1 MIRATVV
8 LVIAHLV
15 IPRLRQ
21 RSASDRHLCWAIA
34 LGVATLLPLFSI
46 LLPAWQPAWA
56 SRMAEWPTSLGAF
69 RAWSTGEGADVV
81 VRATG
86 IEAAGWTLSL
96 AAVWVWVW
104 VGGSLVALVAL
115 GRDAVRLVRVVRGA
129 KPVGDS
135 RMLRTCADAARSLGL
150 TRTPVLLH
158 GDQTMVPMTWGVRR
172 PHVLL
177 PVGAFE
183 WPDDR
188 LHAVCAHEL
197 AHVRRA
203 DWLVH
208 VLAQMVCAVY
218 WFNPLFWMA
227 ERALGRES
235 EQAADDE
242 AVASGLDASQY
253 AAHVVAL
260 VRQMRAPL
268 AVRAPV
274 VAMGRPS
281 QLERR
286 VAALLRADANRT
298 LVSPRRAL
306 LAAVASAV
314 LVIPLATVAAGR
326 EWFDVD
332 VRTVEPPSMLR
343 SSGAR
348 DAEPML
354 PIVRAVGGASP
365 FGAGGAGRAGSF
377 GAGGA
382 SPFGTGGAGR
392 FATGGAGPFG
402 AGGED
407 TLPAIAEFTPPPLY
421 SDIARRRHIEGVV
434 TIGVHV
440 DEDGRLSLA
449 RVVKGLGA
457 GLDQN
462 ALVAVRQWRFVPGSR
477 AGRRAAM
484 DAEIDIE
491 FSLQNEAVNEL
502 IANDMATLVG
512 PDVIPP
518 RAVRTSR
525 APLDAGPARG
535 SVVLDVVLLQDGSP
549 KIVRILQSLT
559 PEADEQAVRH
569 FEQWRFTPA
578 MRNGA
583 PVKVRMN
590 AEVRFH
596 G

>member
-34 LGVATLLPLFSI
+34 LGVATVLPLLSI

-253 AAHVVAL
+253 AADVVAL

-268 AVRAPV
+268 AIRAPV

-298 LVSPRRAL
+298 LVSRRRAL

-343 SSGAR
+343 ASVAR

-354 PIVRAVGGASP
+354 PIVRAVGGA
-365 FGAGGAGRAGSF
+365 
-377 GAGGA
+377 
-382 SPFGTGGAGR
+382 
-392 FATGGAGPFG
+392 GP
-402 AGGED
+402 GGED

-440 DEDGRLSLA
+440 DEDGRLSVA

>member
-1 MIRATVV
+1 MIRATVALIV
-8 LVIAHLV
+8 AHLV

-34 LGVATLLPLFSI
+34 LGVAAVMPLLSM

-56 SRMAEWPTSLGAF
+56 SRMADAWPTSLGAF
-69 RAWSTGEGADVV
+69 RVWSTGEGADVV

-96 AAVWVWVW
+96 AAAWVW
-104 VGGSLVALVAL
+104 VGGSLLALAAL
-115 GRDAVRLVRVVRGA
+115 GRDAVRLVRVVSTA

-135 RMLRTCADAARSLGL
+135 RTLRTCADVARALGL
-150 TRTPVLLH
+150 RRPPVLLH
-158 GDQTMVPMTWGVRR
+158 GNQTMVPMTWGVRR

-177 PVGAFE
+177 PVGALE
-183 WPDDR
+183 WPEDR

-242 AVASGLDASQY
+242 ALASGLDASQY
-253 AAHVVAL
+253 ASHVVAL
-260 VRQMRAPL
+260 VRQMRVPL

-306 LAAVASAV
+306 LAAVASAM
-314 LVIPLATVAAGR
+314 LVMPLATVAAGR

-354 PIVRAVGGASP
+354 PIVRAARGASALGAGGASAL
-365 FGAGGAGRAGSF
+365 GAGGAGRAGSF
-377 GAGGA
+377 RAGGA
-382 SPFGTGGAGR
+382 SR
-392 FATGGAGPFG
+392 YAT
-402 AGGED
+402 GGED
-407 TLPAIAEFTPPPLY
+407 TLPAIAEYTTPPLY
-421 SDIARRRHIEGVV
+421 SDVARRRHVEGVV

-440 DEDGRLSLA
+440 DEDGRLSAA

-462 ALVAVRQWRFVPGSR
+462 ALVALRQWRFVPGSR

-484 DAEIDIE
+484 DAEIDLE
-491 FSLQNEAVNEL
+491 FSLRNEAVNEL

-512 PDVIPP
+512 PDVVPP
-518 RAVRTSR
+518 RAVQTSR

-578 MRNGA
+578 MKNGA

>member
-34 LGVATLLPLFSI
+34 LGVATVLPLLSI

-158 GDQTMVPMTWGVRR
+158 GDQTMVPMTWGIRR

-365 FGAGGAGRAGSF
+365 FGAGGAGGAGRAGSF

-382 SPFGTGGAGR
+382 GR
-392 FATGGAGPFG
+392 FAT
-402 AGGED
+402 GGED
-407 TLPAIAEFTPPPLY
+407 TLPAIAEFTTPPLY
-421 SDIARRRHIEGVV
+421 SDVARRRHIEGVV

-440 DEDGRLSLA
+440 DEDGRLSVA

>member
-34 LGVATLLPLFSI
+34 LGVATVLPLLSI

-56 SRMAEWPTSLGAF
+56 SRMAEWPTPLGAF
-69 RAWSTGEGADVV
+69 RAWSTGEGAVVV

-86 IEAAGWTLSL
+86 IQAAGWTLSL
-96 AAVWVWVW
+96 AAVWVWV
-104 VGGSLVALVAL
+104 GGILLALVAL
-115 GRDAVRLVRVVRGA
+115 GRDAVRLVRVVSAA

-135 RMLRTCADAARSLGL
+135 RMLKTCADAARALGL

-158 GDQTMVPMTWGVRR
+158 GDQTTVPMTWGVRR

-208 VLAQMVCAVY
+208 VLAQTVCAVY

-242 AVASGLDASQY
+242 ALASGLDASQY
-253 AAHVVAL
+253 AGHVVAL

-286 VAALLRADANRT
+286 VAALLSADANRT

-306 LAAVASAV
+306 LAAAASTV

-332 VRTVEPPSMLR
+332 VRTVEPPSMLS

-354 PIVRAVGGASP
+354 PIVRAARGASP
-365 FGAGGAGRAGSF
+365 FGAGRGGRL
-377 GAGGA
+377 
-382 SPFGTGGAGR
+382 
-392 FATGGAGPFG
+392 AT
-402 AGGED
+402 GGED
-407 TLPAIAEFTPPPLY
+407 TLPAIAEFTTPPLY
-421 SDIARRRHIEGVV
+421 SDVARRRHIEGVV
-434 TIGVHV
+434 TIGVRI
-440 DEDGRLSLA
+440 DEDGRLSAA
-449 RVVKGLGA
+449 RVVRGLGA

-462 ALVAVRQWRFVPGSR
+462 ALVALRQWRFVPGLR

-491 FSLQNEAVNEL
+491 FSLRNEAVNEL

-512 PDVIPP
+512 PDVVPP

-525 APLDAGPARG
+525 TPLDAGRARG

>member
-34 LGVATLLPLFSI
+34 LGVATVLPLLSI

-253 AAHVVAL
+253 AADVVAL

-332 VRTVEPPSMLR
+332 VRTVEPPSML
-343 SSGAR
+343 SSYGAR

-365 FGAGGAGRAGSF
+365 FGAGG
-377 GAGGA
+377 
-382 SPFGTGGAGR
+382 
-392 FATGGAGPFG
+392 
-402 AGGED
+402 ED

-421 SDIARRRHIEGVV
+421 SDLARRHHIEGVV

-440 DEDGRLSLA
+440 DEDGRLTVA

-462 ALVAVRQWRFVPGSR
+462 ALVALRQWRFVPGSR

>member
-34 LGVATLLPLFSI
+34 LGVATVLPLLSI

-188 LHAVCAHEL
+188 LHAVCAHEV

-298 LVSPRRAL
+298 LVSPSRAL

-314 LVIPLATVAAGR
+314 LVIPVATVAAGR

-354 PIVRAVGGASP
+354 PIVRAVGGA
-365 FGAGGAGRAGSF
+365 GSF

-392 FATGGAGPFG
+392 FATGGAGSFG

-440 DEDGRLSLA
+440 DEDGRLSVA

>member
-135 RMLRTCADAARSLGL
+135 RMLRTCADAARSLAL

-281 QLERR
+281 QLECR

-382 SPFGTGGAGR
+382 SPFGTGRAGR
-392 FATGGAGPFG
+392 FAT
-402 AGGED
+402 GGED

>member
-8 LVIAHLV
+8 LVIANLV

-34 LGVATLLPLFSI
+34 LGVAAVLPLLSI

-56 SRMAEWPTSLGAF
+56 SRMADWPTSLGAF
-69 RAWSTGEGADVV
+69 GAWSTGESADVV

-96 AAVWVWVW
+96 AAAWVWA
-104 VGGSLVALVAL
+104 GGSLVALVAL
-115 GRDAVRLVRVVRGA
+115 GRDAVRLVRVVSASR
-129 KPVGDS
+129 PVGDS
-135 RMLRTCADAARSLGL
+135 RMLRTCADAARALGL
-150 TRTPVLLH
+150 TRSPVLLH

-183 WPDDR
+183 WPHDR

-242 AVASGLDASQY
+242 ALASGLDASQY

-260 VRQMRAPL
+260 VRQMRVPL
-268 AVRAPV
+268 AVHAPV

-343 SSGAR
+343 SSGGR

-354 PIVRAVGGASP
+354 PIVRAVGGA
-365 FGAGGAGRAGSF
+365 GSF
-377 GAGGA
+377 GAGEA
-382 SPFGTGGAGR
+382 AR
-392 FATGGAGPFG
+392 FATGGK
-402 AGGED
+402 D
-407 TLPAIAEFTPPPLY
+407 TLPVIAEYTTPPLY
-421 SDIARRRHIEGVV
+421 SDVARRRHIEGVV
-434 TIGVHV
+434 TIGGHV
-440 DEDGRLSLA
+440 DEVGRLSGA

-457 GLDQN
+457 GLDEN
-462 ALVAVRQWRFVPGSR
+462 ALVALRQWRFVPGSR

-484 DAEIDIE
+484 DVEIDIE

-578 MRNGA
+578 MKNGA